1 MPPHDRSCTLAL
13 IPFLVLFVLACAR
26 ENPAPDRPALPIVAR
41 VGSLHPDGE
50 IGWLRPISAAV
61 APDGGVAVLDA
72 GVSSVLLFRA
82 GTRDVMRVGHPG
94 RGPGEFASPSEVAFN
109 DAGELGIL
117 DLERRLVVFDDAGE
131 HLRSR
136 ALEGGTPTALLPT
149 TGGFVVR
156 LARPGVGGSLLYVHI
171 GAEAGGRTDTLVTVR
186 SEAGVAGPTTCQF
199 CPTALSP
206 DGTVI
211 LASGD
216 TTYAIRELD
225 RAAGLVRTWARQDVP
240 GIPLSGNERDS
251 ALSRWDAAYAA
262 LRARG
267 GPSMPLPVIARFKRR
282 ILPHG
287 LAFDG
292 RSRLWV
298 QRSVAELEPATFD
311 LFTREG
317 EFLGE
322 VKLDRPG
329 ELLALRDSTLVALH
343 TVESGEPE
351 VIIYRIRD
359 PHQ

>member
-1 MPPHDRSCTLAL
+1 MPPHGRSCTLAL
-13 IPFLVLFVLACAR
+13 IPFLVLFVPACAG
-26 ENPAPDRPALPIVAR
+26 EDPAPDRPALPVVGR

-50 IGWLRPISAAV
+50 TGWLRPISAAL
-61 APDGGVAVLDA
+61 APDGSVAVLDA
-72 GVSSVLLFRA
+72 GVPSVLLFRT
-82 GTRDVMRVGHPG
+82 GTRHVMRVGHSG

-117 DLERRLVVFDDAGE
+117 DLERRLVVFDAAGA

-136 ALEGGTPTALLPT
+136 ALEGGTPTALLPA
-149 TGGFVVR
+149 TGGWVVR
-156 LARPGVGGSLLYVHI
+156 LARPGVGGSLLYLHI
-171 GAEAGGRTDTLVTVR
+171 GAEAGGKADTLVTVR
-186 SEAGVAGPTTCQF
+186 SEAGVAGSTVCQF

-206 DGTVI
+206 DGAVI

-225 RAAGLVRTWARQDVP
+225 RAAGLVRTWARRDLP
-240 GIPLSGNERDS
+240 SIPLSGRERDS

-267 GPSMPLPVIARFKRR
+267 GPSMPLPAIARFKRR

-298 QRSVAELEPATFD
+298 QRSVAEMEPATFD
-311 LFTREG
+311 IFTREG

-322 VKLDRPG
+322 VKLDGPG
-329 ELLALRDSTLVALH
+329 ELLALRDSTLVAVHGL
-343 TVESGEPE
+343 ESGESE
-351 VIIYRIRD
+351 VVVHRIRD
-359 PHQ
+359 PHP